1 MTDDRLFVWFYN
13 FKDNNQMIIIMV
25 KMIIHLFDFVH
36 HPDDY
41 YDDYL

>member
-13 FKDNNQMIIIMV
+13 FKDNNQMIIMV

>member
-13 FKDNNQMIIIMV
+13 FKDNNQMIIMG